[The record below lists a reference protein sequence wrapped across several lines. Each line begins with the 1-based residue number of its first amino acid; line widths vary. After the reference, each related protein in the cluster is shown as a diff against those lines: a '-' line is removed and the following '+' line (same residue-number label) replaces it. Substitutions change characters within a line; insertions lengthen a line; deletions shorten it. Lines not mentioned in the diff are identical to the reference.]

1 MDIIII
7 IVVVFSS
14 HYFIFKYMIA
24 ELDFP
29 YCKFLFC
36 YI

>member
-24 ELDFP
+24 ELT
-29 YCKFLFC
+29 
-36 YI
+36 